1 MFKLFNSHDCLELV
15 LPFQRNGLAID
26 EGKFWLRFCDLKLM
40 INSVLEKKEKNRGD
54 PVSIHKTTVAN
65 MPVKLFWSVLLKFL
79 WEDETIGIKQ
89 GDINR
94 EK

>member
-1 MFKLFNSHDCLELV
+1 M
-15 LPFQRNGLAID
+15 
-26 EGKFWLRFCDLKLM
+26 KLM
-40 INSVLEKKEKNRGD
+40 INNVLKKKKEKNRGD
-54 PVSIHKTTVAN
+54 TVSIHKITVAN

-94 EK
+94 EKQYVW